1 MKIRLVGAEMV
12 HENGRMDTTEVTGAL
27 AILLTRLKRK
37 VTCFSLGRQRD
48 WRNKK
53 QVGECQK
60 FVLTHVVTVFLCSR

>member
-48 WRNKK
+48 
-53 QVGECQK
+53 
-60 FVLTHVVTVFLCSR
+60 